1 MRDSF
6 SLPGFTKFTMFQVY
20 SFRFFSITGY
30 YKILNIVPCR
40 IFMYASYPQL
50 ESEDGIINY
59 DSGREEDEEGQ
70 MAFEH

>member
-1 MRDSF
+1 
-6 SLPGFTKFTMFQVY
+6 
-20 SFRFFSITGY
+20 
-30 YKILNIVPCR
+30 
-40 IFMYASYPQL
+40 MYASYPQL